1 MADIPSTIT
10 EQIETIEKYDISYR
24 TLHGSAIL
32 HNKEDDSNIKIPFS
46 SMIEKYKDFLYEII
60 ITSDATKEELA
71 QYIFNPKKLSQDLYG
86 TTEFWDTILILN
98 DCKSIIDFDLDTIK
112 VYDPNRFKR
121 YLNEIIIT
129 DSEIGK

>member
-1 MADIPSTIT
+1 MKT
-10 EQIETIEKYDISYR
+10 
-24 TLHGSAIL
+24 AIYCRL
-32 HNKEDDSNIKIPFS
+32 SEEDRNKVNKEDDSNIKIPFS

-71 QYIFNPKKLSQDLYG
+71 QYRFNPKKLSQDLYG